1 MRHPASIIVTILVLL
16 AGLAGC
22 SSGHSGST
30 SGCQPVQRE
39 ALDPNERHVLP
50 GAPEPTY
57 RTDPPTSG
65 PHEPGAPLT
74 GVLADPVSR
83 PRQVGALEGG
93 GVLVQYRDLTSDQQH
108 ELEALASDRVAV
120 APNPSLPNR
129 VVATAWLYKQI
140 CSTVDA
146 AALHAFVEQHV
157 GGGPGTDLG
166 S

>member
-1 MRHPASIIVTILVLL
+1 MRRAVPISVFVLVLL
-16 AGLAGC
+16 CALASC
-22 SSGHSGST
+22 SSGHSSGSGT
-30 SGCQPVQRE
+30 CQPVQRE

-74 GVLADPVSR
+74 GVLTAPVSR

-93 GVLVQYRDLTSDQQH
+93 GVLLQYRDLTPDQQRA
-108 ELEALASDRVAV
+108 LEALASDRVAV
-120 APNPSLPNR
+120 APNATLPDR
-129 VVATAWLYKQI
+129 VVATAWLYKQV

-146 AALHAFVEQHV
+146 GALRSFVDQHV
-157 GGGPGTDLG
+157 GRGPGSDLG